1 MPAKPFRVLLLAA
14 AFVLSACAS
23 VPSAA
28 HPSDRSSASSEPPGS
43 PTALQTAG
51 GSQRCHERGSGLY
64 VEPDPACTP
73 GATNPGVTPATVN
86 QTICRKGWTS
96 TVRPSASY
104 TDRLERQ
111 GIIDYNLR
119 DSSGQLMST
128 KETEEDHLIP
138 LELGGSPTDPKN
150 LWPEYDNGHIP
161 NPKDDVEN
169 AAKET
174 ACAHPDRLPEL
185 QQKMATDWIR
195 LGKELGV
202 A

>member
-73 GATNPGVTPATVN
+73 GATNPGVTPATVT

-96 TVRPSASY
+96 TVRPPASY
-104 TDRLERQ
+104 TDKLEREQ
-111 GIIDYNLR
+111 IQQYGLNV
-119 DSSGQLMST
+119 SPKQ
-128 KETEEDHLIP
+128 TEEDHLIP

-161 NPKDDVEN
+161 NPKDNVEN
-169 AAKET
+169 VAKVVT
-174 ACAHPDRLPEL
+174 CAQPNRLPEL
-185 QQKMATDWIR
+185 QQKMAADWIG